1 MADAKCYTKSDE
13 LVLLTR
19 FWGQMEEKMVQI
31 IFSDIDGTLINRDY
45 QVTAATRNS
54 IVKAVQQGM
63 VFVPV
68 SARMPDA
75 IQPIIQSIGISS
87 PIISYNGA
95 LIQDQEGEVLA
106 SLPMQTQLALDIC
119 QFVEGHYPDIA
130 WNIYSYQNWYAMD
143 RQHEWIAREEAI
155 VGLVSQEK
163 SLSDLTD
170 LKEVHKV
177 LLMGDPEQ
185 IPSLEK
191 ELKKNFPELSI
202 AQSAPYFIEIMAA
215 GIEKGQAVRTFS
227 DHLGV
232 PLSETIAF
240 GDNYNDLDMLK
251 TVGKGYVMANGPVAV
266 QEAIGQVTADHN
278 QDGIAQVLDTYL

>member
-1 MADAKCYTKSDE
+1 M
-13 LVLLTR
+13 L
-19 FWGQMEEKMVQI
+19 
-31 IFSDIDGTLINRDY
+31 
-45 QVTAATRNS
+45 
-54 IVKAVQQGM
+54 
-63 VFVPV
+63 FVPV

-95 LIQDQEGEVLA
+95 LIQDRDHQVIA
-106 SLPMQTQLALDIC
+106 SLTMQTELALAVC
-119 QFVEGHYPDIA
+119 GFVQSDYPDIA
-130 WNIYSYQNWYAMD
+130 WNIYSYHDWYAMD

-251 TVGKGYVMANGPVAV
+251 MVGKGYVMANGPAAV